1 MASGFLQG
9 EVADSWDRAQ
19 EREGASE
26 MTWVEFR
33 GFLLDQ
39 LIPAAQRGWNT
50 GRQWND
56 LRQKNGESVREFVTR
71 LEQLHDIISI
81 ERTEPERC
89 EKLLYGLRLDYFD
102 RLVQLQQ
109 AQVTDMGALVEA
121 ATVIESMDNARRYR
135 VDSSANHRSLVR
147 DRPSNPRG
155 SRGRFEANSRPS
167 NAPKR
172 DRTTRTPT
180 SGVNRLVAD
189 RTRAACHYCNNV
201 GHFQKEC
208 LKKKH
213 DEADSEPQH
222 PKAPAQ

>member
-9 EVADSWDRAQ
+9 EVANSWDRAQ

-26 MTWVEFR
+26 MTWAEFR

-155 SRGRFEANSRPS
+155 SRGRFETNPGPN
-167 NAPKR
+167 NAPNR
-172 DRTTRTPT
+172 DRTTRAPT

-213 DEADSEPQH
+213 DEANSGPQH